1 MISMHKNM
9 LQCALLSLLSLLLAN
24 PSAKAASPVFASGY
38 TDLAKDCRQ
47 AFADAELEEGQ
58 DNALRCKGSDG
69 YGLFIYFSAEDAMLT
84 VENARGDTVFDTPLT
99 LSDYEHGKVEW
110 RLADGL
116 AFAIIV
122 RMKPKG
128 APEAL
133 EIRGIDSH
141 RTIHRSVPVAGR
153 KNANAQ
159 ARAEADKAYLAGVR

>member
-1 MISMHKNM
+1 MHKNM
-9 LQCALLSLLSLLLAN
+9 LRCAMLSLLLVMTN
-24 PSAKAASPVFASGY
+24 PAAKAENPVFASVY

-69 YGLFIYFSAEDAMLT
+69 DSLFIYFSAEGSMLT
-84 VENARGDTVFDTPLT
+84 VENARGDTIFDTPLT

-110 RLADGL
+110 RLADGH

-122 RMKPKG
+122 RIKPKG
-128 APEAL
+128 APETL

-141 RTIHRSVPVAGR
+141 RKIHLSVPVAGR
-153 KNANAQ
+153 RDANIQ
-159 ARAEADKAYLAGVR
+159 ARAEADKAYIAGAR